1 MPAEGGRRGMP
12 RPASFNTGVVP
23 GAPLRPELLAED
35 APPTVQQG
43 ERIDTRPPIE
53 QAKAN
58 WELYR
63 TLTYELLKF
72 IDKQDIDEFLAV
84 ERQRSDLVLR
94 MQALPESEDYRKTPE
109 CQALIAEVVP
119 LDKQIIYKAK
129 SWLNKSRRQ
138 NTAVRA
144 YDLTTPRFAAAGAL
158 LNKKF

>member
-1 MPAEGGRRGMP
+1 M
-12 RPASFNTGVVP
+12 
-23 GAPLRPELLAED
+23 
-35 APPTVQQG
+35 
-43 ERIDTRPPIE
+43 E

-63 TLTYELLKF
+63 TLTHELLKF

-84 ERQRSDLVLR
+84 ERQRSDLVTR
-94 MQALPESEDYRKTPE
+94 MQALPESEDYRQTPE

-119 LDKQIIYKAK
+119 IDKQIIYKAK

-138 NTAVRA
+138 NTAVRS
-144 YDLTTPRFAAAGAL
+144 YDLTTPRFAPAGAL

>member
-12 RPASFNTGVVP
+12 RPASFAAGIVP

-35 APPTVQQG
+35 APPTVRQE
-43 ERIDTRPPIE
+43 ERKDMRPPLE

-63 TLTYELLKF
+63 TLTHELLKF

-94 MQALPESEDYRKTPE
+94 MQALPESEVYRKTPE

-144 YDLTTPRFAAAGAL
+144 YDLTTPRFASAGAL